1 MSKRIV
7 VTGLGAVTPVGNDV
21 ETFWNSLI
29 EGKSGIGPITHFD
42 TTGLAATIAG
52 EVKDIDFSEYVD
64 PKVAKR
70 TDRSI
75 LLAIAAAK
83 EAVEDSG
90 LGSDES
96 VNKERFG
103 VMVSSGIGGMETLER
118 ETKRVDQRGPRRA
131 SPFMIPMMI
140 ADMPSGMVSIEHGF
154 KGPNYGIVSACA
166 SATHGIGDALVMM
179 KAGMM
184 EACVVGGTEATIT
197 RVAVA
202 GFAAMK
208 ALSTR
213 NDDPTA
219 ASRPFDK
226 DRDGFVM
233 GEGSGILILETLEH
247 AQKRGAKIYCELVGY
262 GATGDAFHISSPAKN
277 GEGAQRAIRMA
288 LDMAEITPDK
298 IDYINAHGTSTPMND
313 STETQA
319 MKGVFGEDTKVSIS
333 STKSMTGH
341 LLGASGGIEA
351 IAAIKALTENII
363 PPTINYTTPDEG
375 LDLDYTP
382 NVAKK
387 KELNYVLSNS
397 LGFGGHNGTIIFKKF
412 SE

>member
-21 ETFWNSLI
+21 ETFWNSLV
-29 EGKSGIGPITHFD
+29 EGKSGIDTITRFD

-52 EVKDIDFSEYVD
+52 EVDIDFSEYVD
-64 PKVAKR
+64 PKTVKR

-83 EAVEDSG
+83 EAVDDSG
-90 LGSDES
+90 LGSDET
-96 VNKERFG
+96 VDKTRIG
-103 VMVSSGIGGMETLER
+103 VLVSSGIGGMETLES
-118 ETKRVDQRGPRRA
+118 ETHRVKDRGPKRA

-166 SATHGIGDALVMM
+166 SGTHAIGDALVMM

-184 EACVVGGTEATIT
+184 EGCVVGGTEATIT
-197 RVAVA
+197 QLAMA
-202 GFAAMK
+202 GFCAMK

-213 NDDPTA
+213 NDDPKA

-233 GEGSGILILETLEH
+233 GEGAGVLVLETLEH
-247 AQKRGAKIYCELVGY
+247 AQKRGAKIYGELVGY
-262 GATGDAFHISSPAKN
+262 GATGDAFHISSPADG
-277 GEGAQRAIRMA
+277 GEGGQRAMKMA

-313 STETQA
+313 RTETA
-319 MKGVFGEDTKVSIS
+319 AIKGVFGENTDVSIS

-351 IAAIKALTENII
+351 VACVKALNENIV
-363 PPTINYTTPDEG
+363 PPTINYTTPDEN

-382 NVAKK
+382 NKAK
-387 KELNYVLSNS
+387 EREINYALSNS